1 LTLLRD
7 AVGVTAGL
15 ATLGCLAVGVRS
27 LRRRFLRSLHGP
39 PAWLADVVGV
49 VTITVLASEVLGAVR
64 LFRFAALVPALLACG
79 VIAWCVGRRRPSPAG
94 SAREEND
101 ARSEPAATPRTATG
115 PIGTAVAIGAVGVLA
130 AAWVPRLVH
139 VYRTGPTTIDTL
151 WYHLPIAARFAQ
163 TGSLLDIAF
172 VSSGDSL
179 PSFYPH
185 SSELLH
191 ALGVAFLGHDTLTPV
206 LNLFFLVVALLAAWC
221 IGRPFGVAPL
231 TFTAAAV
238 VLGGP
243 QLVTYEAGQGIN
255 DLFGVAMA
263 LAAIGPLLTT
273 WSPTLRTAGLCFGG
287 LAMGLALSSKFTVA
301 GPALALTVCVVAF
314 SPRGQRIRT
323 ATWWLGA
330 MVLTGGFWYLR
341 NLLAV
346 GNPVPPVDVS
356 IGPID
361 LPSLHVAGV
370 STIWRHLFE
379 PERWS
384 RDFFPGFRYA
394 LGQVWWAVLA
404 VAVGGLVLGII
415 TRVDV
420 RIRLFAVVGVTS
432 VVIYVF
438 TPQLL
443 GFADDAAFFKHN
455 VRYLAIP
462 LVLGA
467 IALPAACARHGSR
480 VTSVIAVLLA
490 GVLLAT
496 QFDEKL
502 WPFSGVA
509 PPEFGLPRLSRPELA
524 LGIAAGAGVVF
535 VIGASLIRRRARPA
549 LGTRRA
555 IIVGGA
561 AFASVFAVGLLA
573 LQHFY
578 LERRYAN
585 APALTGS
592 YAWARDERDERI
604 GVSGTIF
611 QYPLTGNDIS
621 NHVEYL
627 QRRASHLEPLAIDDC
642 RMWRQAVNRARLDF
656 VLVTTPRFSV
666 GVPAPA
672 REHAWIDNDP
682 GAELVLTDGQSAAG
696 AWIYRLRGRLDPS
709 NCPTAGETAD

>member
-1 LTLLRD
+1 M
-7 AVGVTAGL
+7 AAGL
-15 ATLGCLAVGVRS
+15 ATLGCLGVGARS
-27 LRRRFLRSLHGP
+27 LRRRFLHPLQGP
-39 PAWLADVVGV
+39 PARLAEVVCLV
-49 VTITVLASEVLGAVR
+49 AITVVASEVLGAFG
-64 LFRFAALVPALLACG
+64 LFRFAALVPALVACG
-79 VIAWCVGRRRPSPAG
+79 VIAWYVGHGRPSAAR
-94 SAREEND
+94 SARAEHD
-101 ARSEPAATPRTATG
+101 ARSEPAVAPRTATG

-130 AAWVPRLVH
+130 AEWVPRLVH

-206 LNLFFLVVALLAAWC
+206 LNLFFLVVALLSAWC
-221 IGRPFGVAPL
+221 IGRPFGVAPV

-243 QLVTYEAGQGIN
+243 QLVMYEAGQGIN
-255 DLFGVAMA
+255 DLFGVAMT
-263 LAAIGPLLTT
+263 LAAIGLLLNT
-273 WSPTLRTAGLCFGG
+273 WSPALRTAGLCFGG
-287 LAMGLALSSKFTVA
+287 LAMGLALGSKFTVA

-323 ATWWLGA
+323 AAWWTGP
-330 MVLTGGFWYLR
+330 MVLTGCFWYLR

-361 LPSLHVAGV
+361 LPSLDVAGV
-370 STIWRHLFE
+370 STIWSHLFE
-379 PERWS
+379 RESWS
-384 RDFFPGFRYA
+384 RDFLPGFRYA
-394 LGQVWWAVLA
+394 LGPVWWAVLA
-404 VAVGGLVLGII
+404 VAVSGLALGIV

-420 RIRLFAVVGVTS
+420 RIRLFAIVGVTS
-432 VVIYVF
+432 IVIYVF
-438 TPQLL
+438 SPQLL
-443 GFADDAAFFKHN
+443 GFGDDAGFFKFN
-455 VRYLAIP
+455 LRYLAIP

-467 IALPAACARHGSR
+467 VALPAACARHGSR
-480 VTSVIAVLLA
+480 VSSVIAVVLA

-496 QFDEKL
+496 QVDERL
-502 WPFSGVA
+502 WPLNGAA
-509 PPEFGLPRLSRPELA
+509 PPEFGLPYLSRPELA
-524 LGIAAGAGVVF
+524 LGISAGAAAVL
-535 VIGASLIRRRARPA
+535 VIGLSLSRRWARPA
-549 LGTRRA
+549 LGTRQA
-555 IIVGGA
+555 IIVRGG
-561 AFASVFAVGLLA
+561 AFASVIAVVLLA

-578 LERRYAN
+578 LERRYAH
-585 APALTGS
+585 APVLTAS

-611 QYPLTGNDIS
+611 QYPLTGNDVS

-627 QRRASHLEPLAIDDC
+627 QRRASHLEPLTIVDC
-642 RMWRQAVNRARLDF
+642 RMWRDAVNRAQLDYVF
-656 VLVTTPRFSV
+656 VTSPRFSL
-666 GVPAPA
+666 GVPGPA

-682 GAELVLTDGQSAAG
+682 GAELVLTDGPSAEG
-696 AWIYRLRGRLDPS
+696 AWIYRLRGHLDPS
-709 NCPTAGETAD
+709 TCPPAEEAAG